1 MDNPALSDSELDLVH
16 RDLTLTHRLL
26 GNDGAIL
33 AALRRDPLPVRT
45 LLDIGCGH
53 GALLRHIRRKMG
65 VEVTGVDLRAR
76 KDSDIPILE
85 ADAVRD
91 LLPNADV
98 AIAVCLIHH
107 LSESDLIHLIRNVSR
122 SCRRFIV
129 LDLVRHWLPLVL
141 YQVFITPLV
150 HSVAAFDGR
159 QSIRRS
165 WTTGELRSIV
175 ERALAGSGGTFHH
188 TVAPAYARQM
198 IDISWVSG

>member
-26 GNDGAIL
+26 GNDGAIV

-53 GALLRHIRRKMG
+53 GALLRHIRRKVG
-65 VEVTGVDLRAR
+65 VQVTGVDLRAR

-91 LLPNADV
+91 PLPNADV

-107 LSESDLIHLIRNVSR
+107 LSESDLIELIRNVGR

-141 YQVFITPLV
+141 YRLFITPFV
-150 HSVAAFDGR
+150 HSVVAFDGR

-165 WTTGELRSIV
+165 WTATELRSIV
-175 ERALAGSGGTFHH
+175 ERALAGSGASFRH